1 MTKKNA
7 AKKLDK
13 KQIAYDL
20 DGNVMFQA
28 YWKSRL
34 TAVLETHEYPPYA
47 LPKDKV
53 KVTLTSFPIKALSIT
68 KIYGESSDGKTTE
81 PAKLLSKP
89 MGSAAESVDAKKP
102 VAITY
107 ELLPTLKEFRLVI
120 EGKTTTG
127 KNFIQYSTIAFKTT
141 NQTDKEIGNLTWDAF
156 LSSFRDNMSND
167 EKAKMRKEA
176 FEE

>member
-1 MTKKNA
+1 M
-7 AKKLDK
+7 AKKLDKKSEK

-53 KVTLTSFPIKALSIT
+53 KVTLTSFPTKDFSIT

-81 PAKLLSKP
+81 PAKLLAKP
-89 MGSAAESVDAKKP
+89 MGLAAEGVDTKKP

-107 ELLPTLKEFRLVI
+107 ELLPTFKEFRLVV
-120 EGKTTTG
+120 EGKTTKG
-127 KNFIQYSTIAFKTT
+127 KKFIQYSNTTFKTT
-141 NQTDKEIGNLTWDAF
+141 NQTDREIGDFTWDAF
-156 LSSFRDNMSND
+156 LSSFKDNMSKA
-167 EKAKMRKEA
+167 EKEKMRKEA